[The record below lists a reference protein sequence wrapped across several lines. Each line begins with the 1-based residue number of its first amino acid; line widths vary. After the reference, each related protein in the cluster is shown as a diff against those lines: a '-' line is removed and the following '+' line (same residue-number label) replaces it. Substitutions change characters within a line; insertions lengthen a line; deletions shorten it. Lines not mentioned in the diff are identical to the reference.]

1 MLNSID
7 HEKALLRITAWSS
20 PCEGHLTIHNLTVQ
34 QFNCPAAPR
43 FISRTVQHNYVPNNP
58 TVQQSYCLAVQLS
71 SSSTFQQSNCP
82 TDQLFKSLKF
92 QQFNCPVVQM
102 SSSSAVQQF
111 NCPAVQWSSS
121 STAQKFNFPVFLLS
135 IVQQS
140 NCPQSHGSAVERSN
154 CPAVQLSSPVCLFSC
169 LVASC
174 LDVQLS
180 SCTAVF
186 SLPSSHCKSSCH
198 LSLF

>member
-1 MLNSID
+1 MKDFFSN
-7 HEKALLRITAWSS
+7 
-20 PCEGHLTIHNLTVQ
+20 IHNLTVQ

-82 TDQLFKSLKF
+82 ADQLFKSLKF
-92 QQFNCPVVQM
+92 QQFNCP
-102 SSSSAVQQF
+102 AV
-111 NCPAVQWSSS
+111 
-121 STAQKFNFPVFLLS
+121 LLS
-135 IVQQS
+135 SVQQS